1 MTGCAGGSGAVG
13 TGRVLTLHMRATG
26 MLLNVLSM
34 LAFTP
39 GGGSNTKMRPAR
51 SRFTGTWGGRGARQ
65 PAPRTPSGRGAGRI
79 SPRCPPT
86 LGLISMV
93 RKSRKQACGCRECSF
108 FSSCISHP
116 GARCTFFSITH
127 LQAERVR
134 ASARLGLLSQL
145 WAAEAPERTE
155 EAYLP
160 DFTAV
165 FIALSAWLKPSA
177 EPGAESFASARQA
190 RGQCPP

>member
-1 MTGCAGGSGAVG
+1 
-13 TGRVLTLHMRATG
+13 

-51 SRFTGTWGGRGARQ
+51 SRFTGTWGTRRPSLTALVRGARQ
-65 PAPRTPSGRGAGRI
+65 PSSTHGRELSTGRV

-116 GARCTFFSITH
+116 GARWTFFSITH
-127 LQAERVR
+127 LQAEGGR
-134 ASARLGLLSQL
+134 ATAQLGLLSEL
-145 WAAEAPERTE
+145 LAAKASGQTE

-177 EPGAESFASARQA
+177 EPGAESAA
-190 RGQCPP
+190 